1 MTPSAVR
8 LRRIRDQILAG
19 GVGAYP
25 TEGVW
30 GLGCDPLN
38 ETAIRRIIRL
48 KGRGSEKGLIVI
60 AAGMDQ
66 LDGLV
71 RWPTRP
77 SIRQGLAETWP
88 GPVTWVME
96 AAPDLPA
103 ILTGGRPTIA
113 VRVTHHAPVISL
125 CRAAGT
131 ALVST
136 SANFSGRPAR
146 KRRWQVMKDFGV
158 NLDWLLPGPLGGQR
172 GPSEIRDA
180 ATGRV
185 LRAAAPA
192 PAKRP

>member
-77 SIRQGLAETWP
+77 SVRQGLAETWP

-96 AAPDLPA
+96 AAADLPA

-146 KRRWQVMKDFGV
+146 KRRWQVMKDFGA

-192 PAKRP
+192 PANRP

>member
-1 MTPSAVR
+1 MTPSPVR

-38 ETAIRRIIRL
+38 EAAIRRIIRL

-71 RWPTRP
+71 RWPTRA
-77 SIRQGLAETWP
+77 SVRRSVEATWP
-88 GPVTWVME
+88 GPVTWVMQ
-96 AAPDLPA
+96 ADPHLPA
-103 ILTGGRPTIA
+103 LLTGGRGTIA
-113 VRVTHHAPVISL
+113 VRVTHHPPVIDL

-136 SANFSGRPAR
+136 SANISGRPAR
-146 KRRWQVMKDFGV
+146 RRRWQVMKDFRP

-192 PAKRP
+192 PASRS